1 MPNISKSK
9 ADLGEK
15 ISYKGVT
22 YYINDYLS
30 LLTLSPFYERRVFM
44 CLFKEI
50 TKLLRV
56 KDEVVMVDLGAH
68 IGKYTLYFAKLF
80 KSLKVIA
87 VEPDP
92 TNFIT
97 LRKAVKA
104 NNLENV
110 TIENCACADIDGKT
124 QLYISFKSG
133 VHSLIKRPETVAT
146 VTVKCK
152 SLDNLVSE
160 QKLKSVDII
169 KIDVEGAEYKVLKG
183 GINTITKYKPVIFVE
198 IWTNNYKSIA
208 EFLRKLEY
216 DVTLIEGDNYVAR
229 PK

>member
-1 MPNISKSK
+1 
-9 ADLGEK
+9 
-15 ISYKGVT
+15 
-22 YYINDYLS
+22 
-30 LLTLSPFYERRVFM
+30 
-44 CLFKEI
+44 
-50 TKLLRV
+50 
-56 KDEVVMVDLGAH
+56 MVDLGAH
-68 IGKYTLYFAKLF
+68 IGKYTLHFAKLF

-124 QLYISFKSG
+124 QLYISFKSD

-208 EFLRKLEY
+208 EFLRKLKY
-216 DVTLIEGDNYVAR
+216 DITLIEGDNYVAR

>member
-1 MPNISKSK
+1 MLSYSNYLRRVIYTIILDEAELAKKFRMFLKVMILLLIRYALNITHSQIFTKCLIFLNQK
-9 ADLGEK
+9 LIGEK

-30 LLTLSPFYERRVFM
+30 LLILSPFYERRVFM

-50 TKLLRV
+50 TKLLRL
-56 KDEVVMVDLGAH
+56 KDEIVMVDLGAH

-133 VHSLIKRPETVAT
+133 VHSLIKRPDR
-146 VTVKCK
+146 CNCY
-152 SLDNLVSE
+152 S
-160 QKLKSVDII
+160 
-169 KIDVEGAEYKVLKG
+169 
-183 GINTITKYKPVIFVE
+183 
-198 IWTNNYKSIA
+198 
-208 EFLRKLEY
+208 
-216 DVTLIEGDNYVAR
+216 
-229 PK
+229 